1 MLHMIMVIMSKSSI
15 IQSRRPESSFE
26 SIFSFKVASGRKLR
40 LMNSGVER
48 RLCVAF
54 MSGSHLKVPAIT
66 SPD

>member
-40 LMNSGVER
+40 LMNSVER